1 MKGKLIL
8 LIVFFMMCY
17 LSVCLTQ
24 QGKAGSKDEDL
35 PAVIS
40 KAEQGDPEAQK
51 NLGIKYAEGEGIP
64 QDMTQAVYWLTK
76 AAEKGDAEVQVY
88 LGIIYAKGVHVPQ
101 DYEKAIDWLTRAA
114 EQGVIGA
121 QLKLG
126 VLYEKGKGIQ
136 DYVRAYAWFNI
147 AALHGD
153 ETAKEKKNL
162 LIKKMS
168 PSQIEE
174 GKKLSK
180 ELDNKIY
187 GQAE

>member
-1 MKGKLIL
+1 MKKKLLL
-8 LIVFFMMCY
+8 LIVFFTMGFI
-17 LSVCLTQ
+17 SACLTQ
-24 QGKAGSKDEDL
+24 QGKAGSNDEDL
-35 PAVIS
+35 SAIIS
-40 KAEQGDPEAQK
+40 KAEQGDHEAQK
-51 NLGIKYAEGEGIP
+51 NLGIKYAEGDGIP
-64 QDMTQAVYWLTK
+64 QDITQAVYWLTK

-88 LGIIYAKGVHVPQ
+88 LGILYAKGVHVPQ

-136 DYVRAYAWFNI
+136 DYVKGYAWFNI

-153 ETAKEKKNL
+153 KTAKEKKNL
-162 LIKKMS
+162 LLKKMS

-174 GKKLSK
+174 GEKLSI